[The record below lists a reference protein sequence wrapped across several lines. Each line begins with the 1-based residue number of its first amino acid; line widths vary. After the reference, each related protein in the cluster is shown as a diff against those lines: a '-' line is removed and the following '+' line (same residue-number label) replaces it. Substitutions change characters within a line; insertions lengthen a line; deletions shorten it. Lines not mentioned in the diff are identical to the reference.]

1 MATVSDGAVRVSG
14 SSLHRAGAIAA
25 TTRQWR
31 DRQPGLRKRGDIRV
45 SQTQA
50 EAAVMQQTATKFEH
64 VDEALQSMLTS
75 LMTELSVLQQAWQ
88 GAGGRSFEQVKQ
100 QWAQDQAALQR
111 ALRETAGA
119 IRTAGSQ
126 YAASDSEAASR
137 VGRVNRGGIELP
149 L

>member
-1 MATVSDGAVRVSG
+1 M
-14 SSLHRAGAIAA
+14 
-25 TTRQWR
+25 
-31 DRQPGLRKRGDIRV
+31 

-50 EAAVMQQTATKFEH
+50 EAAVMQQTAAKFEQ
-64 VDEALQSMLTS
+64 VDQSLQSMLSS
-75 LMTELSVLQQAWQ
+75 LMAELEVLQQAWR

-119 IRTAGSQ
+119 VRTAGRH
-126 YAASDSEAASR
+126 YDVSDAEAASR
-137 VGRVNRGGIELP
+137 VSTTNRGGIQLP